1 MIESINPLWIAMPH
15 TYLQDQRIC
24 FSFQI
29 IQNFTDFLPRAV
41 YTFDVIGYDDFIN

>member
-1 MIESINPLWIAMPH
+1 MPH
-15 TYLQDQRIC
+15 KTKESVFA
-24 FSFQI
+24 FSFQF